1 MINGIDIDLY
11 SVHVDFILL
20 NWCFRSLSMIWHT
33 LQMVIFFVTKKN
45 RKYWMSNLDL
55 RYM

>member
-20 NWCFRSLSMIWHT
+20 KWCFRSLSMI
-33 LQMVIFFVTKKN
+33 
-45 RKYWMSNLDL
+45 
-55 RYM
+55 